1 MRQGFWRE
9 CSEEEE
15 WGRGQQVVLAGQE
28 LSLNWGFTRSG
39 SLTAE
44 QFSPWGKGV
53 SFNPQGS
60 QFPLG
65 AGGASPAQG
74 SLLVKENSSKK
85 GQLVIINQHSQQS
98 WGRGLKRSGQVP
110 TEDSP
115 EKSLSL
121 FLSLSHTHTLL
132 NFRDFTGPQKLWPAG
147 SGPLTAHLALPGSHL
162 ILHLRLLSQ
171 RK

>member
-28 LSLNWGFTRSG
+28 LSLNWGFTRSA

-121 FLSLSHTHTLL
+121 FLSLSASLSFLAPH
-132 NFRDFTGPQKLWPAG
+132 
-147 SGPLTAHLALPGSHL
+147 SPLTGWGLFLWGSL
-162 ILHLRLLSQ
+162 TKMRLVFGF
-171 RK
+171 